1 MFITIDNLDDA
12 RDHGII
18 GEAIIA
24 GDGNGQSLSV
34 EVNYLKLKKL
44 LPNIQ
49 FMNRVLESN
58 QQKSSMA

>member
-1 MFITIDNLDDA
+1 MFITVEHLEDA
-12 RDHGII
+12 KINGLV
-18 GEAIIA
+18 GETIIA
-24 GDGNGQSLSV
+24 VDGKTLSV

-49 FMNRVLESN
+49 FMNRVLDSN